1 MAKARKAKPREQIR
15 WRVSSRLDSSTSLM
29 PDAET
34 AEKQVAEEH
43 RNQSGEG
50 PNLHHVFLTTL
61 GARPSPRAAPTSVSF
76 CSDGSWIGALSLK
89 SRAERTSSRQSLLIE
104 CDR

>member
-1 MAKARKAKPREQIR
+1 VAKARKAKPREQIR

-43 RNQSGEG
+43 RNQRSGRAEFAPCLFDHAG
-50 PNLHHVFLTTL
+50 SQ
-61 GARPSPRAAPTSVSF
+61 AKSPR
-76 CSDGSWIGALSLK
+76 
-89 SRAERTSSRQSLLIE
+89 RADVCVILLRRLLDWRLVIE
-104 CDR
+104 V